1 MINPKLLRIKRK
13 TAGWKLYLEITCLS
27 TMLTQDQIKAASSEK
42 RIHILENLFTR
53 LTESDS
59 VATRKRL
66 TLKLSAD
73 LRSCNP
79 D

>member
-42 RIHILENLFTR
+42 RIHILENLFIQHHLCSTKVV
-53 LTESDS
+53 L
-59 VATRKRL
+59 
-66 TLKLSAD
+66 D
-73 LRSCNP
+73 LRVDLFYLDIFYCFCC
-79 D
+79 